1 MPFTFIEKT
10 LITITTPLYASI
22 ILFEIIGSHLHL
34 KKYYSVKETF
44 INLYLTLLNGSID
57 LLFRSIYLFIILQ
70 WFYNN
75 SIASFHSHA
84 FLYWSLLFVLE
95 DCMFYIEHR
104 VDHYC
109 RLFWAVH
116 VTHHSSEEFNLTTG
130 FRSSVLQPL
139 YRFVYFIPLAVIG
152 FAPADIILMYALT
165 QIYGIL
171 VHTQFIKKMPAW
183 FEVFFVSPSHHR
195 VHHASNTPY
204 LDKNMGMCLII
215 WDKIFGTF
223 QKEMPEEPVRYGL
236 TSPLPNRYQ
245 PVNIVLHEW
254 VQMGKDLQKK
264 TSYINKIKYLLMPPG
279 WSHDGSTKT
288 AKEMREA
295 LNEEHEQMINF
306 CPEEFL
312 MKQGAGKMQV
322 QPINEFSS
330 NLISENQQSA
340 AH

>member
-1 MPFTFIEKT
+1 MPFAFIEKT
-10 LITITTPLYASI
+10 LISITTPLYASV
-22 ILFEIIGSHLHL
+22 ILFEIAGSHLQV
-34 KKYYSVKETF
+34 KKYYSLKETL
-44 INLYLTLLNGSID
+44 INLYLTFLNGSID

-75 SIASFHSHA
+75 KIASFNSHA
-84 FLYWSLLFVLE
+84 ILYWLLLFVLE

-139 YRFVYFIPLAVIG
+139 YRFVYFIPLAAIG
-152 FAPADIILMYALT
+152 FAPADIVLMYALT

-171 VHTQFIKKMPAW
+171 VHTQFIQKMPAW
-183 FEVFFVSPSHHR
+183 FEVLFVSPSHHR
-195 VHHASNTPY
+195 VHHASNILY

-215 WDKIFGTF
+215 WDKMFGTF
-223 QKEMPEEPVRYGL
+223 QEEIPEEPVRYGL
-236 TSPLPNRYQ
+236 TSPLPNRYH

-254 VQMGKDLQKK
+254 VQIGKDLQKK
-264 TSYINKIKYLLMPPG
+264 TSFINKIKYMLMPPG

-288 AKEMREA
+288 AKEMRAA
-295 LNEEHEQMINF
+295 LKEKPDQNANY
-306 CPEEFL
+306 CPQEFL
-312 MKQGAGKMQV
+312 MNQGAGNIQ
-322 QPINEFSS
+322 
-330 NLISENQQSA
+330 A
-340 AH
+340 AGN